1 MGRTHQLATFLFLT
15 LFCLA
20 VTASPLK
27 WIVAKFNTSELVGKI
42 TASQGHDKTSS
53 TWTAHWTDFDK
64 KLCPSGTLD
73 WHIHE
78 SWHTH
83 SETSSLED
91 CGADKT
97 GDHFDPTFG
106 CSPDSQYA
114 DGLCYVVRGG
124 TQTCDLH
131 TDFSTCEVGDM
142 SGKVGRMS
150 LNSSVQTWHDPFSCN
165 VEKYRGRA
173 VVLHCCSLE
182 GCSPRIACAK
192 IM

>member
-1 MGRTHQLATFLFLT
+1 MGRAHQLATFLFLT

-64 KLCPSGTLD
+64 KLCPSGT
-73 WHIHE
+73 
-78 SWHTH
+78 
-83 SETSSLED
+83 
-91 CGADKT
+91 
-97 GDHFDPTFG
+97 
-106 CSPDSQYA
+106 PDSQYA

-192 IM
+192 II